1 MARAPGESY
10 RVEIAFGGGYIPGMA
25 AVSMNEAQN
34 RLPELA
40 QRAEQ
45 GERIVLTRDG
55 KPVLDLVPHRGGR
68 GIDFDAGR
76 SFLKSLDI
84 DDPFPDVSE
93 DFDLPLAEDFLTKP
107 LPPD

>member
-1 MARAPGESY
+1 MARAPGEGY

-76 SFLKSLDI
+76 SFLESLDI

-107 LPPD
+107 LAPD